1 MKILTQLAIVFGI
14 CLLAECIAAI
24 LPFAFPA
31 GVIGM
36 ILMFLL
42 LLVKFLKRRHVEEVA
57 QFVLQNISFFYI
69 PTAVSILDS
78 VGVLRGAM
86 WQFALICV
94 VSALLTFL
102 ATVYTV
108 IGVMKLQEK
117 FAAKRG
123 KQNE

>member
-1 MKILTQLAIVFGI
+1 
-14 CLLAECIAAI
+14 
-24 LPFAFPA
+24 
-31 GVIGM
+31 M